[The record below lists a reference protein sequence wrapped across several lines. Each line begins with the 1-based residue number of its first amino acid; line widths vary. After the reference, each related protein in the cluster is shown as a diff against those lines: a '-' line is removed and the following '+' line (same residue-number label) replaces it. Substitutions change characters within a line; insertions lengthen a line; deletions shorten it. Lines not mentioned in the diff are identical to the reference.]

1 MDIVDFRKAK
11 PVVDEID
18 ALAKITDI
26 IRPLNQSNKIDN
38 PSVTAAGLV
47 AKLLKCDEDLV
58 GEILLK
64 MIAAGDEFC
73 KERHSELLDILN
85 RI

>member
-11 PVVDEID
+11 PIVDEID

-26 IRPLNQSNKIDN
+26 IRPLNQSGIIGD
-38 PSVTAAGLV
+38 PSVEAAGLA
-47 AKLLKCDEDLV
+47 AKLFTCDQALV
-58 GEILLK
+58 GDLILK

-73 KERHSELLDILN
+73 KERHSELLDKLN
-85 RI
+85 LI